1 MVFLDL
7 HQEPLGSAWRRDPCA
22 VLFELAAHR
31 PGEPVTLR
39 IGSEE
44 ILVFQDA
51 EAARHVARK
60 RPENYAKNFGAFV
73 EFFGASRL
81 TADGERWATLQ
92 KLSQPSIVA
101 TDPGDVVESANRHFT
116 VAIDRML
123 EAARQG
129 SVLVDP
135 YLDRAAASVV
145 AEVTLGFDPDEISPT
160 LIDDFRTILR
170 YASLT
175 TWNLP
180 GTTHV
185 DNPDLL
191 ASAISARR
199 RLLDG
204 VDNLLL
210 RRREASAGQTDLLR
224 TLMAASD
231 DVDLFSE
238 ICTLTFAGSDTSAA
252 CLGWALWLLAESPE
266 LQERLRAEIHAAIGD
281 GVPKLNLLPALRDVA
296 AFESEVLRI
305 FPPIPILSRVA
316 IDDDMNGG
324 LKVAAGQKVLLSII
338 GLHHD
343 GRIYPQAQ
351 RTSLSRFPGGEIP
364 RELVGHFLPFGLGRR
379 ACGGARVATLEL
391 TTALTQLIKRLAISN
406 PSLHTP
412 LEFDWVASLR
422 PRGSHR
428 LSLSGN

>member
-1 MVFLDL
+1 
-7 HQEPLGSAWRRDPCA
+7 
-22 VLFELAAHR
+22 
-31 PGEPVTLR
+31 
-39 IGSEE
+39 
-44 ILVFQDA
+44 
-51 EAARHVARK
+51 
-60 RPENYAKNFGAFV
+60 
-73 EFFGASRL
+73 
-81 TADGERWATLQ
+81 
-92 KLSQPSIVA
+92 
-101 TDPGDVVESANRHFT
+101 VVESANRHFT
-116 VAIDRML
+116 VAIDGML

-129 SVLVDP
+129 PVLVDP

-145 AEVTLGFDPDEISPT
+145 AEVTLGFDPHEISPT
-160 LIDDFRTILR
+160 LINDFRTILR

-180 GTTHV
+180 GATYV

-210 RRREASAGQTDLLR
+210 RRREASGGQTDLLR
-224 TLMAASD
+224 TLIAASD

-252 CLGWALWLLAESPE
+252 SLGWALWLLAESPE

-281 GVPKLNLLPALRDVA
+281 AVPRLNHLPALRDVA

-316 IDDDMNGG
+316 IDDDMIGG
-324 LKVAAGQKVLLSII
+324 LKIAAGQKVLLSII

-364 RELVGHFLPFGLGRR
+364 REFVGHFLPFGLGRR

-391 TTALTQLIKRLAISN
+391 ATALTQLIRRLAISN
-406 PSLHTP
+406 PSLHAP

-428 LSLSGN
+428 LSLSPV